1 MTSVRAT
8 GSVPITAASS
18 VLGLRPG
25 PVLRGALAAAA
36 FFAGAFFAAGFA
48 AALAAAFAT
57 GAYFA
62 AGVLPAAPLRG
73 GNFDGANSKFTLP
86 ASLSQA
92 RKALNGR
99 RVRMET
105 NLSSRSVLPLA
116 NSLLICSRST

>member
-36 FFAGAFFAAGFA
+36 FFAGAFLAAGFA
-48 AALAAAFAT
+48 AALAALAT
-57 GAYFA
+57 GAYFAAGSFA

-86 ASLSQA
+86 ASLSHA

-99 RVRMET
+99 RVRIDT
-105 NLSSRSVLPLA
+105 NLSSRSVL
-116 NSLLICSRST
+116 